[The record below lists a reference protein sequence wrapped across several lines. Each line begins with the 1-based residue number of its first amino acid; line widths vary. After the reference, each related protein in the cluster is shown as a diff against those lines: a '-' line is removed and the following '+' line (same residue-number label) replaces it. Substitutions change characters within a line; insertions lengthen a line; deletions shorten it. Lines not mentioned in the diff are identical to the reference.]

1 VTRLP
6 EGFSHFVASI
16 AAPVASDWSDLAG
29 WDLHPLE
36 SAALSRRTLEADI
49 IQAIGCHRNTCGW
62 NDGRDI
68 RSSVMSNAI
77 LMHIV
82 LQTKACPIWAALGG
96 GKLKMD

>member
-1 VTRLP
+1 M
-6 EGFSHFVASI
+6 SSI
-16 AAPVASDWSDLAG
+16 L
-29 WDLHPLE
+29 
-36 SAALSRRTLEADI
+36 SAYDQSADGRIRLEADI